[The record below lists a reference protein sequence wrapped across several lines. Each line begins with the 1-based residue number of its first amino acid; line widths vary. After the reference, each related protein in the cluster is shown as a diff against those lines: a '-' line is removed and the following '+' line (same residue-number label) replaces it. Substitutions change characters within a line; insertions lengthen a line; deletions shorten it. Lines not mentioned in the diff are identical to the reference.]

1 MFAHDRV
8 SLKAGPPQ
16 IRTGGLPIARG
27 VSAAEVDQSPRFFPS
42 LADLFSIEASF
53 VLFLYAGRYKSLPEL
68 RGFPID
74 FTLLFFVATLCLMAW
89 ASVSGRLKPL
99 PLNLPVVLMI
109 SFSALAAISLF
120 WSSIDQRNV
129 DKMLRFLLLT
139 STSFF
144 AAYILG
150 RQKIRRERLLRM
162 LVGFSCAIILYYAY
176 YRYVL
181 GIDMS
186 DPALGG
192 RVPADANN
200 YLEYNAHAAILFIL
214 FLSLAVY
221 GSVRQRGSA
230 IIGVSAALFGLV
242 TIGGR
247 GPLAIA
253 LVAIPFLAL
262 GLLMRPRGGW
272 QGLGRLVVF
281 LFVVLAVAI
290 VGYIGFVELRGSD
303 AARDELRTLD
313 RYELQ
318 LSRESTDS
326 LDERLEAQGFAFRQW
341 LEKPLFGWGIGEFRV
356 QNSYLEYPHNIL
368 LEILMEIG
376 LLGAFLFFAV
386 CALAVAR
393 CLLVMR
399 EPNPGWVDVA
409 VGLLF
414 LTELISHVT
423 VQGYL
428 ADDRH
433 FLAYIGLVMGLS
445 RGAVSRSS
453 KFVRRRRAVGSR

>member
-1 MFAHDRV
+1 
-8 SLKAGPPQ
+8 
-16 IRTGGLPIARG
+16 
-27 VSAAEVDQSPRFFPS
+27 
-42 LADLFSIEASF
+42 LA
-53 VLFLYAGRYKSLPEL
+53 
-68 RGFPID
+68 
-74 FTLLFFVATLCLMAW
+74 
-89 ASVSGRLKPL
+89 
-99 PLNLPVVLMI
+99 
-109 SFSALAAISLF
+109 
-120 WSSIDQRNV
+120 Q
-129 DKMLRFLLLT
+129 
-139 STSFF
+139 
-144 AAYILG
+144 
-150 RQKIRRERLLRM
+150 QKIRRERVLRM
-162 LVGFSCAIILYYAY
+162 LVGVSCAILLYYAY

-181 GIDMS
+181 GVDMS

-221 GSVRQRGSA
+221 GSLRQRGGA
-230 IIGVSAALFGLV
+230 IIGACAALFGLV

-262 GLLMRPRGGW
+262 GLLMRSRGSW
-272 QGLGRLVVF
+272 QGLGRLVIF
-281 LFVVLAVAI
+281 LVAVLAVVI
-290 VGYIGFVELRGSD
+290 VGYIGFAELRGSD
-303 AARDELRTLD
+303 TARDELRTLD

-356 QNSYLEYPHNIL
+356 QNSYLEYPHNVL

-386 CALAVAR
+386 CAAAVAG
-393 CLLVMR
+393 CLLLMKK
-399 EPNPGWVDVA
+399 PDPSWVDVA

-428 ADDRH
+428 ADDRY
-433 FLAYIGLVMGLS
+433 FLAYIGLVTGLS
-445 RGAVSRSS
+445 RGAASRSTE
-453 KFVRRRRAVGSR
+453 FVRRRRAVGSR